1 MTTNRDFSVSPHQ
14 PRDTQP
20 ALSNREFQEQ
30 CLAAAERFSEHF
42 MSIIDGL
49 SETLYQ
55 MADQADEHE
64 LRRLYFS
71 ALQELYSSRSKSKNN
86 FKKQFL
92 AAIKSEMQLRS
103 NSQSAALFAN
113 AALRGI
119 EQLTKTPPQ
128 PEPQEETMPKP
139 STINQHA
146 DDKYSRMASSLPKG
160 SWVEFHYPDSAILKA
175 RFTWENPVT
184 GVYLFIDRDGR
195 KAPDR
200 TPDELA
206 TAFRNGHASLIQDAV
221 QLARTASNNS
231 C

>member
-1 MTTNRDFSVSPHQ
+1 MTTDRDSTTLLKHPQ
-14 PRDTQP
+14 DTQP
-20 ALSNREFQEQ
+20 SVSSKEFQEQ

-71 ALQELYSSRSKSKNN
+71 ALQELYSSRSKSKND

-92 AAIKSEMQLRS
+92 ATIKAEIQ
-103 NSQSAALFAN
+103 SQPNRQAALFTN
-113 AALRGI
+113 AALTGI
-119 EQLTKTPPQ
+119 EQLTKLPPQ
-128 PEPQEETMPKP
+128 QKPQEETMPEP
-139 STINQHA
+139 PAIDQNA
-146 DDKYSRMASSLPKG
+146 EDKHSQMANSLPKG
-160 SWVEFHYPDSAILKA
+160 SWIEFNAPDSPTLKA
-175 RFTWENPVT
+175 RFTWTNPVT
-184 GVYLFIDRDGR
+184 GIYLFIDRDGR

-206 TAFRNGHASLIQDAV
+206 TAFRNGHASLIQDAA
-221 QLARTASNNS
+221 QLARAASNHS
-231 C
+231 R